1 MAFSFLKRKKETAL
15 KNQLEFCMTNLSLGS
30 ADAYDVLA
38 EREDVDIIESGWIM
52 HFSMSL
58 ARMRLPQGKPRRR
71 RALKSSLLWRANGIC
86 RYSSTPAMLPEIRW
100 RL

>member
-38 EREDVDIIESGWIM
+38 EREDVDIIESGCTSNCEICECHLFAIVNGEIM
-52 HFSMSL
+52 QAENAGKLVKMVEEEL
-58 ARMRLPQGKPRRR
+58 AVN
-71 RALKSSLLWRANGIC
+71 SVV
-86 RYSSTPAMLPEIRW
+86 
-100 RL
+100 